1 MVGRDVSLRSESAAA
16 AVGLTEAVVAE
27 IVEEAADA
35 PATVADEAP
44 PVLRVVDATLRGRD
58 GRVLLDV
65 RTVRPDEEVALVEAV
80 CALRE

>member
-1 MVGRDVSLRSESAAA
+1 MPP
-16 AVGLTEAVVAE
+16 VVAL
-27 IVEEAADA
+27 V
-35 PATVADEAP
+35 
-44 PVLRVVDATLRGRD
+44 RD